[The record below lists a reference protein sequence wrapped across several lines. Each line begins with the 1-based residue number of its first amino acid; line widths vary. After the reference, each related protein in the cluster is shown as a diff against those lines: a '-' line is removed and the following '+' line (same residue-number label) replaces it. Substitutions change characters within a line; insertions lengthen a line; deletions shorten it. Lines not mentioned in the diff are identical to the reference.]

1 MRWQTG
7 DANTKKQPE
16 IVVPGWYTGKI
27 QFADENE
34 KHNKIRVTM
43 DLDDGQR
50 VRFNIAPRHG
60 AEALAAVGQAEGTA
74 LEASDLVGAY
84 VKVKLDQWSPDDD
97 PDKVYNTLQEIKAS
111 EEATS
116 GPANGSLTEDDI
128 PF

>member
-7 DANTKKQPE
+7 DANTKKKPE

-34 KHNKIRVTM
+34 KHNKIRVTI

-50 VRFNIAPRHG
+50 VRFNIGPRHG
-60 AEALAAVGQAEGTA
+60 SAALAAIGQEGTV

-97 PDKVYNTLQEIKAS
+97 PDRVYNTLQEIESAA
-111 EEATS
+111 EEVS
-116 GPANGSLTEDDI
+116 DGKDGSISKDDI